1 MSSIIY
7 TLRAWDLTN
16 YLIFNPV
23 GVITMG
29 FFDSNITITTVDNVT
44 LLTKPI
50 PKHATS
56 DTNTTAYSV
65 TEEPEIEENVTL
77 PMITLEDLNDS
88 SLHVRATT
96 LTEYVSSDNNFSAIS
111 EKPLSHDNNLINVT
125 TVDEVENTSMQTT
138 VPSYDADTTTTF
150 ASSTVSSVPVEDTVT
165 TADQL
170 EASQTVFSDM
180 PWMTTRKPSI
190 QSYQNNEA
198 LTVVDSVLN
207 TPLKRT
213 GKENLT
219 SSSTNVS
226 EVIIGMTDGFHK
238 FTNENVSSGTSA
250 VSSEILAP
258 SSVKVVKE
266 NEAQNTDLNGS
277 YVSDAGSRTIGE
289 TYTVKKGAN
298 GTVEADFQDEISAAP
313 QARET
318 DIQAISAVQ
327 TMDELSFTGVPP
339 SGTESE
345 TQPSDTETYSPV
357 AASPFTVTRTMVN
370 YEKVTVDP
378 SLTSSTDYETVTN
391 PLFRQIYY
399 SFVPSQEVSTSGTE
413 STSNGELG
421 TQVFLDSFLV
431 RYIRLRC
438 STRN

>member
-29 FFDSNITITTVDNVT
+29 FFDSNITITTVDNVA

-56 DTNTTAYSV
+56 ETNTTAYTV
-65 TEEPEIEENVTL
+65 TEETEIEENVTL

-96 LTEYVSSDNNFSAIS
+96 LTEYVSPDDSFIATT
-111 EKPLSHDNNLINVT
+111 EKPLSHNNNLINVT

-138 VPSYDADTTTTF
+138 MPSYDVDTTTTF
-150 ASSTVSSVPVEDTVT
+150 ARSSVSSVPMEDTFT
-165 TADQL
+165 TTDQL

-180 PWMTTRKPSI
+180 PWMTRKPTM
-190 QSYQNNEA
+190 QSYENNEA
-198 LTVVDSVLN
+198 LTVVDSVLK
-207 TPLKRT
+207 TPLMHT

-219 SSSTNVS
+219 SSSTNVT

-238 FTNENVSSGTSA
+238 FTSENVSSGTSV
-250 VSSEILAP
+250 VSSEILVP

-266 NEAQNTDLNGS
+266 TEAQNTDFNGS
-277 YVSDAGSRTIGE
+277 YVSDAGSRTMGE
-289 TYTVKKGAN
+289 TYTVEEGAN
-298 GTVEADFQDEISAAP
+298 STVEVDFQDEISAAP
-313 QARET
+313 QAKET
-318 DIQAISAVQ
+318 DIHAINTVQ
-327 TMDELSFTGVPP
+327 TIDELSSTVGPP
-339 SGTESE
+339 SGIESE
-345 TQPSDTETYSPV
+345 TQPSDMETYSPV
-357 AASPFTVTRTMVN
+357 AASLFTVTKTMVN

-391 PLFRQIYY
+391 PLFRQIY
-399 SFVPSQEVSTSGTE
+399 SSLVPSQEVSTSGTE

-421 TQVFLDSFLV
+421 TLVFLDSFLV
-431 RYIRLRC
+431 R
-438 STRN
+438 

>member
-1 MSSIIY
+1 M
-7 TLRAWDLTN
+7 
-16 YLIFNPV
+16 

-29 FFDSNITITTVDNVT
+29 FFDSNMTIATVDNVT

-50 PKHATS
+50 PKHVTAE
-56 DTNTTAYSV
+56 TNTTAYTV
-65 TEEPEIEENVTL
+65 TEETEIEENVTL

-96 LTEYVSSDNNFSAIS
+96 LTEYVSPDDSFIATT
-111 EKPLSHDNNLINVT
+111 EKPLSHNNKLINVT
-125 TVDEVENTSMQTT
+125 TVDEVENTSIQTSIH
-138 VPSYDADTTTTF
+138 SYDVRVDTTNTSAIGTL
-150 ASSTVSSVPVEDTVT
+150 SSVPMEDTFI

-180 PWMTTRKPSI
+180 PWMTTRKPTM
-190 QSYQNNEA
+190 QSYENNEA
-198 LTVVDSVLN
+198 LTVVDSVLK
-207 TPLKRT
+207 TPLMRA

-219 SSSTNVS
+219 SSSTNVT

-238 FTNENVSSGTSA
+238 LTNENVSSGTS
-250 VSSEILAP
+250 VVLSENLVP

-266 NEAQNTDLNGS
+266 NEAQNTDFNGS
-277 YVSDAGSRTIGE
+277 YVGDRGSRKNGE
-289 TYTVKKGAN
+289 AYTVGEGAN
-298 GTVEADFQDEISAAP
+298 STVEVDFQDEVSAAP

-327 TMDELSFTGVPP
+327 TIDELSSTVGPP
-339 SGTESE
+339 SGIESE
-345 TQPSDTETYSPV
+345 TQPFDMETYSPV
-357 AASPFTVTRTMVN
+357 AASLFTVTRTMGN
-370 YEKVTVDP
+370 YEKATMDP

-391 PLFRQIYY
+391 PLFRQINS

-431 RYIRLRC
+431 R
-438 STRN
+438 